1 MAAALK
7 AVLHIEKGPQWN
19 QSQWAAT
26 TTIPLPPQEIE
37 AAPLSLIP
45 PNIDAAENEQVN
57 EDKQVNTNVNLVISG
72 STTLIEEQIKL
83 QVFENLLTDT
93 LPKKYLER
101 IGIKPAKY
109 RRNADK
115 FKKWLEEDPLR

>member
-1 MAAALK
+1 
-7 AVLHIEKGPQWN
+7 
-19 QSQWAAT
+19 
-26 TTIPLPPQEIE
+26 
-37 AAPLSLIP
+37 LIP
-45 PNIDAAENEQVN
+45 PNIDAAENELVN
-57 EDKQVNTNVNLVISG
+57 EDKQVNTNVNLLISG

-115 FKKWLEEDPLR
+115 FKKWLEEDPSR